1 MTNYFVRE
9 NGRRTIIDDDVF
21 NMIWQSI
28 DEDDRLLTTET
39 EESSTSTNDSRK
51 IKKKQYNDTLNKKY
65 KENGY
70 FKEYYK
76 EHDKP
81 FECENCGCKLNS
93 STNRARHQKTKKCI
107 VRGEEIRQKEL
118 EENIIKKVIGI
129 PT

>member
-1 MTNYFVRE
+1 MTNYLVRE
-9 NGRRTIIDDDVF
+9 NGRRTIIDDAMFD
-21 NMIWQSI
+21 MIWQSI

-39 EESSTSTNDSRK
+39 EESSTSSNDSRK

-118 EENIIKKVIGI
+118 EENII
-129 PT
+129 